1 MFFYGKSVINKQESM
16 GIRGLNRF
24 IQHRCASAISRLHL
38 REFTGKRIA
47 VDTSIYMYRFSGEG
61 ALLENMYL
69 MCSVFRHY
77 RINAVFVFDGPPPP
91 QKTDLI
97 ELRRKKKDEA
107 KRQYDALAKII
118 KEKTRA
124 PGPCSTTTEID
135 DISETMRELKK
146 RFIHLRDCDIADV
159 KELLVS
165 FGFST
170 IDAEG
175 EADTLC
181 ANLSLKKRVDA
192 CMSDDTDMFVYGCPV
207 VLRNISL
214 LNHSAVAYNM
224 CEILKLLSLSQSE
237 FKMMC
242 VVCGTDYTQISPPM
256 GGGGGASHTPESVYK
271 QMIKF
276 KALSTKDQNKYHES
290 GGGFYDWYAEQ
301 EYASMASAVH
311 HRHHHPDNVE
321 GGGGIQQVGAIT
333 YLTNESMF
341 DVSGPTTQYRQLV
354 VLNRTDIQKKRIIE
368 IMTKD
373 DFIFIDQSPT
383 DEMILK
389 SLSSGNS
396 SLSSL
401 SASPLYGT
409 GSGAGSGAGSASTS
423 ETEITEQ
430 QATTLA
436 KEVYGIDAAS
446 FQELHT
452 LQKETNRKCTKTG
465 RNN

>member
-1 MFFYGKSVINKQESM
+1 MFFYDKSILTKQESM

-24 IQHRCASAISRLHL
+24 IQHRCTGAINRLHL
-38 REFTGKRIA
+38 KEFTGKRIA

-77 RINAVFVFDGPPPP
+77 NINAVFVFDGPPPP

-107 KRQYDALAKII
+107 KRQYEVLAKII
-118 KEKTRA
+118 KEKART

-146 RFIHLRDCDIADV
+146 KFIHLRDCDIADV

-175 EADTLC
+175 EADALC

-224 CEILKLLSLSQSE
+224 CEILKTLSLSQSE

-242 VVCGTDYTQISPPM
+242 VVCGTDYTQMSPM
-256 GGGGGASHTPESVYK
+256 GVGGISHTPESVYK
-271 QMIKF
+271 QMMKF
-276 KALSTKDQNKYHES
+276 KALSMKEQNKYHES

-301 EYASMASAVH
+301 EYASTSAT
-311 HRHHHPDNVE
+311 HRHDRPDDVD
-321 GGGGIQQVGAIT
+321 GGGGVGAIT

-341 DVSGPTTQYRQLV
+341 DVSSVGSMQYRQLV

-409 GSGAGSGAGSASTS
+409 GSGSGSGSGS
-423 ETEITEQ
+423 EITEQ

-436 KEVYGIDAAS
+436 KEVYGVDAAS

-452 LQKETNRKCTKTG
+452 LQTTTKKRPRAKTG
-465 RNN
+465 EE